1 MAESFYQK
9 NLMHA
14 IADND
19 LDLGPIT
26 SKILDHIKRN
36 TSIWVMG
43 NGGSASTAEHFETD
57 MHFIRSKSI
66 SMSPRVTS
74 LTSNSSLISAISN
87 DIGYENIFSLQLT
100 RKAQKGDLC
109 IFISAS
115 GNSKNLINAVNV
127 AKDVGISSIGIL
139 GFDGG
144 QLLNLVDMPLLVKT
158 EKGMYGPVEDIH
170 LAICHEISAR
180 IYKSLIE

>member
-1 MAESFYQK
+1 MTESSYQK
-9 NLMHA
+9 ALMHA
-14 IADND
+14 IGENS
-19 LDLGPIT
+19 LDLAPVT
-26 SKILDHIKRN
+26 AKIFEHISQN
-36 TSIWVMG
+36 TAIWVVG

-66 SMSPRVTS
+66 SISPRVSS

-87 DIGYENIFSLQLT
+87 DIGYENIFSIQLS

-109 IFISAS
+109 ILISAS
-115 GNSKNLINAVNV
+115 GNSENLVKAVHASRNLGV
-127 AKDVGISSIGIL
+127 FTIGIL

-144 QLLNLVDMPLLVKT
+144 RLLDLVDLPLLVKT

-170 LAICHEISAR
+170 LSICHEISAR
-180 IYKSLIE
+180 IYKFLTK